1 MSGMVCESVIENC
14 QNFYDSYGEICVG
27 CNCCGRFGTDTMW
40 QARYEMAITR
50 LSENIEKLTD
60 EYFQS
65 NLQQQNICSN
75 ISYWSERLKEILAH
89 LDFDKEEGADNEQ
102 RKAVQQRNT

>member
-1 MSGMVCESVIENC
+1 MSGTVCESVIENC

-40 QARYEMAITR
+40 QARYELAVRMLR
-50 LSENIEKLTD
+50 DDVEKLTD

-75 ISYWSERLKEILAH
+75 ISYWSERLKEILTH
-89 LDFDKEEGADNEQ
+89 LDFDKKKYTEAEPPKGE
-102 RKAVQQRNT
+102 

>member
-1 MSGMVCESVIENC
+1 MSGTVCESVIENC

-75 ISYWSERLKEILAH
+75 ISYWSERLKEILTH
-89 LDFDKEEGADNEQ
+89 LDFDKEEGADNEK
-102 RKAVQQRNT
+102 RKAD